1 MYRRGVDISTDTG
14 NRAKANS
21 SLDMAIPYCHSG
33 ELGEI
38 MERINDL
45 SKELNELTE
54 RANKIYAH
62 GYVNISFAPS
72 RNDSEGGSQ

>member
-1 MYRRGVDISTDTG
+1 MCLRGVDVSTDTG

-21 SLDMAIPYCHSG
+21 SLDMAIPYCQNS

-38 MERINDL
+38 MKKINDL

-54 RANKIYAH
+54 RANQIYAH
-62 GYVNISFAPS
+62 GYVKISFSSDRAEKEV
-72 RNDSEGGSQ
+72 SE